1 MGGRL
6 TPPIL
11 SYRDL
16 RRRAGDFLRTHHPAG
31 TIPVP
36 IEEIVEFRYRMDI
49 IPVPGLQD
57 AFEVD
62 GFISSDLK
70 TIAVDASMQKHRQG
84 RYRFTLA
91 HELAHAILPRRI
103 FLANRFGRVEDWKRF
118 QRDLDEA
125 DRGWLEY
132 QAYAF
137 AGLILVPTE
146 SLLAE
151 YQKALRVAGRA
162 GLSLQSAGEVAR
174 PYIAN
179 WLARRFDVSSQVV
192 EKRLNKDDLWP

>member
-1 MGGRL
+1 MADRL

-57 AFEVD
+57 AFDVD

-70 TIAVDASMQKHRQG
+70 AITVDTSMQKHRPG

-91 HELAHAILPRRI
+91 HELAHAVLHRRI

-146 SLLAE
+146 PLLAE

-179 WLARRFDVSSQVV
+179 WLARRFDVSSQVI

>member
-1 MGGRL
+1 MADRL

-70 TIAVDASMQKHRQG
+70 TITVDASMQKHRPG

-91 HELAHAILPRRI
+91 HELAHAVLHRRI

-151 YQKALRVAGRA
+151 YQKALRVAGRV
-162 GLSLQSAGEVAR
+162 GLSLQSTGEVAR
-174 PYIAN
+174 TYIAN
-179 WLARRFDVSSQVV
+179 WLARRFDVSSQVI

>member
-1 MGGRL
+1 MADRL

-70 TIAVDASMQKHRQG
+70 AITVDASMQKHRPG

-91 HELAHAILPRRI
+91 HELAHAVLHRRI

-146 SLLAE
+146 PLLAE
-151 YQKALRVAGRA
+151 YQKALRVAGRV
-162 GLSLQSAGEVAR
+162 GLSLQSVGEVAR

>member
-1 MGGRL
+1 MADRL

-11 SYRDL
+11 SYSDL

-70 TIAVDASMQKHRQG
+70 TITVDASMQKHRPG

-91 HELAHAILPRRI
+91 HELAHAVLHRRI

>member
-1 MGGRL
+1 MADRL

-70 TIAVDASMQKHRQG
+70 AITVDASMQKHRPG

-91 HELAHAILPRRI
+91 HELAHAVLHRRI

-146 SLLAE
+146 PLLAE

-179 WLARRFDVSSQVV
+179 WLARRFDVSSQVI

>member
-1 MGGRL
+1 
-6 TPPIL
+6 
-11 SYRDL
+11 
-16 RRRAGDFLRTHHPAG
+16 
-31 TIPVP
+31 
-36 IEEIVEFRYRMDI
+36 
-49 IPVPGLQD
+49 
-57 AFEVD
+57 
-62 GFISSDLK
+62 
-70 TIAVDASMQKHRQG
+70 
-84 RYRFTLA
+84 
-91 HELAHAILPRRI
+91 
-103 FLANRFGRVEDWKRF
+103 VEDWKRF

-151 YQKALRVAGRA
+151 YQKALRVAGRV

-179 WLARRFDVSSQVV
+179 WLARLFDVSSQVI

>member
-1 MGGRL
+1 
-6 TPPIL
+6 
-11 SYRDL
+11 
-16 RRRAGDFLRTHHPAG
+16 
-31 TIPVP
+31 
-36 IEEIVEFRYRMDI
+36 MDI

-70 TIAVDASMQKHRQG
+70 AITVDASMQKHRPG

-91 HELAHAILPRRI
+91 HELAHAVLHRRI
-103 FLANRFGRVEDWKRF
+103 FLANRFSRVEDWKRF

-125 DRGWLEY
+125 DRVWLEY

-151 YQKALRVAGRA
+151 YQKALKVAGRV

-179 WLARRFDVSSQVV
+179 WLARRFDVSSQVI

>member
-1 MGGRL
+1 MADRL

-70 TIAVDASMQKHRQG
+70 AITVDASMQKHRPG

-91 HELAHAILPRRI
+91 HELAHAVLHRRI
-103 FLANRFGRVEDWKRF
+103 FLANRFARAEDWKRF

-137 AGLILVPTE
+137 AGLILVPAE

-179 WLARRFDVSSQVV
+179 WLARRFDVSPQVI
-192 EKRLNKDDLWP
+192 EKRLNKDELWP

>member
-1 MGGRL
+1 MADRL

-62 GFISSDLK
+62 GFISSG
-70 TIAVDASMQKHRQG
+70 TW
-84 RYRFTLA
+84 T
-91 HELAHAILPRRI
+91 RRT
-103 FLANRFGRVEDWKRF
+103 
-118 QRDLDEA
+118 EA
-125 DRGWLEY
+125 GWN
-132 QAYAF
+132 
-137 AGLILVPTE
+137 T
-146 SLLAE
+146 
-151 YQKALRVAGRA
+151 
-162 GLSLQSAGEVAR
+162 
-174 PYIAN
+174 
-179 WLARRFDVSSQVV
+179 RRTPSPD
-192 EKRLNKDDLWP
+192 

>member
-1 MGGRL
+1 MMADRL
-6 TPPIL
+6 LPPIL

-16 RRRAGDFLRTHHPAG
+16 RRRAGDFLRTYHPAG

-70 TIAVDASMQKHRQG
+70 AITVDASMQKHRQG

-91 HELAHAILPRRI
+91 HELAHAVLRGFSWRIGSDAWRTGNASSGTWTRRT
-103 FLANRFGRVEDWKRF
+103 A
-118 QRDLDEA
+118 A
-125 DRGWLEY
+125 GWS
-132 QAYAF
+132 
-137 AGLILVPTE
+137 T
-146 SLLAE
+146 
-151 YQKALRVAGRA
+151 
-162 GLSLQSAGEVAR
+162 
-174 PYIAN
+174 
-179 WLARRFDVSSQVV
+179 RRTPSPD
-192 EKRLNKDDLWP
+192 

>member
-1 MGGRL
+1 MADRL

-36 IEEIVEFRYRMDI
+36 IEEIVEFRYR
-49 IPVPGLQD
+49 
-57 AFEVD
+57 
-62 GFISSDLK
+62 
-70 TIAVDASMQKHRQG
+70 
-84 RYRFTLA
+84 
-91 HELAHAILPRRI
+91 
-103 FLANRFGRVEDWKRF
+103 KRF

-151 YQKALRVAGRA
+151 YQKALRVAGRV
-162 GLSLQSAGEVAR
+162 GLSLQSVGEVAR

>member
-1 MGGRL
+1 MAGNRPPKKTKAGRGRCPWRVDENL
-6 TPPIL
+6 NPRSWNSEGL
-11 SYRDL
+11 YAQ
-16 RRRAGDFLRTHHPAG
+16 RR
-31 TIPVP
+31 PVP
-36 IEEIVEFRYRMDI
+36 
-49 IPVPGLQD
+49 
-57 AFEVD
+57 
-62 GFISSDLK
+62 SC
-70 TIAVDASMQKHRQG
+70 
-84 RYRFTLA
+84 TLA
-91 HELAHAILPRRI
+91 HELAHAVLHRRI

-118 QRDLDEA
+118 QRTLDEA

-146 SLLAE
+146 PLLAE

-162 GLSLQSAGEVAR
+162 GLSLQSAGEGAR

-179 WLARRFDVSSQVV
+179 WLARRFDVSSQVI

>member
-1 MGGRL
+1 MADRL

-36 IEEIVEFRYRMDI
+36 IEEIVEFRYR
-49 IPVPGLQD
+49 
-57 AFEVD
+57 
-62 GFISSDLK
+62 
-70 TIAVDASMQKHRQG
+70 
-84 RYRFTLA
+84 
-91 HELAHAILPRRI
+91 
-103 FLANRFGRVEDWKRF
+103 KRF

-137 AGLILVPTE
+137 AGLILVPKGR
-146 SLLAE
+146 SV
-151 YQKALRVAGRA
+151 ALVGNWKWPF
-162 GLSLQSAGEVAR
+162 GSSQS
-174 PYIAN
+174 Y
-179 WLARRFDVSSQVV
+179 DVSRRRSTG
-192 EKRLNKDDLWP
+192 LDGSPSWD

>member
-1 MGGRL
+1 MADRL

-11 SYRDL
+11 SYSDL

-70 TIAVDASMQKHRQG
+70 TITVDASMQKHRPG

-91 HELAHAILPRRI
+91 HELAHAVLHRRI

-118 QRDLDEA
+118 QRGLDEA

>member
-1 MGGRL
+1 MADRL

-16 RRRAGDFLRTHHPAG
+16 RRRAGDFLRTRHPAG

-70 TIAVDASMQKHRQG
+70 AITVDASMQKHRPG

-91 HELAHAILPRRI
+91 HELAHAVLHRRI

-118 QRDLDEA
+118 Q
-125 DRGWLEY
+125 
-132 QAYAF
+132 
-137 AGLILVPTE
+137 
-146 SLLAE
+146 
-151 YQKALRVAGRA
+151 
-162 GLSLQSAGEVAR
+162 
-174 PYIAN
+174 
-179 WLARRFDVSSQVV
+179 
-192 EKRLNKDDLWP
+192 KDDLWP